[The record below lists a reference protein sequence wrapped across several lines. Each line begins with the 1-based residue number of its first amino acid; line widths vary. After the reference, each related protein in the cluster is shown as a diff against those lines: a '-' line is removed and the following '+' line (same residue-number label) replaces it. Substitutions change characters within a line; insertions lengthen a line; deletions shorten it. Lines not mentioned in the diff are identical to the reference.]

1 MSISCIISVCILL
14 VTNVALENGV
24 VIFMKAI
31 LEDRIVGRNERM
43 NMNIML
49 GCVSEPSKCMV
60 TYTGGNIRIDCKS
73 KVKYVARGK
82 INMPLFQQ

>member
-1 MSISCIISVCILL
+1 

-31 LEDRIVGRNERM
+31 LEDRIMGRNERM

-49 GCVSEPSKCMV
+49 GCVSEP
-60 TYTGGNIRIDCKS
+60 
-73 KVKYVARGK
+73 
-82 INMPLFQQ
+82 